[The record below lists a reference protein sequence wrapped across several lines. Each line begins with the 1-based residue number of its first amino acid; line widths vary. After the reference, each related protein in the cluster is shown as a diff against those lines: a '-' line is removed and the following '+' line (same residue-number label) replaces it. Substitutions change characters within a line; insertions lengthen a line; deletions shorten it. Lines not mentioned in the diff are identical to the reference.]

1 VVPTVQAVLVVNPFA
16 SRVTEARL
24 AAVVRE
30 LSRVVELTVVKT
42 EQPQHATQL
51 VSDASRAGCEAV
63 IVFSGDG
70 GFNEALNGL
79 EGDVPIGFLPGGGT
93 SVLPRALGLPGEPVA
108 AAVRLAEAIE
118 QGRKRRITLGRVNG
132 RRFAF
137 NAGLGLDAEAVRR
150 VDEMGRREDGKRPG
164 DLAFVMAVVA
174 ALASQRGHVE
184 PYLEV
189 KGLGRAAS
197 AFVANAAPYTYAK
210 RLALPIAPEADFE
223 LGLDVVAPV
232 RVRRRSLVHT
242 AWAVLLGHPRYGN
255 VLYQHDV
262 DRIEIV
268 CDRPTPLHADGEDLG
283 DVEHAIFEAERG
295 AVEVFV

>member
-1 VVPTVQAVLVVNPFA
+1 MQAVLVVNPFA

-24 AAVVRE
+24 AAVVHE
-30 LSRVVELTVVKT
+30 LSRVAELTVVKT
-42 EQPQHATQL
+42 EQPQHATKI
-51 VSDASRAGCEAV
+51 VSEASRAGCEAV

-93 SVLPRALGLPGEPVA
+93 SVLPRALGLPAEPVA
-108 AAVRLAEAIE
+108 AAIRLAEAIE

-174 ALASQRGHVE
+174 ALASRRGHVE

-242 AWAVLLGHPRYGN
+242 TWAVLLGHPRYGN
-255 VLYQHDV
+255 VLYAHDV

-283 DVEHAIFEAERG
+283 DVESAIFEAERG

>member
-1 VVPTVQAVLVVNPFA
+1 VQAVLVVNPFA

-30 LSRVVELTVVKT
+30 LSRAVELTVVRT
-42 EQPQHATQL
+42 EQPQHATKI

-93 SVLPRALGLPGEPVA
+93 SVLPRALGLPAEPVA
-108 AAVRLAEAIE
+108 AAIRLAEAIE

-164 DLAFVMAVVA
+164 DLAFILAVVA
-174 ALASQRGHVE
+174 ALASRGGRVE
-184 PYLEV
+184 PILEI

-283 DVEHAIFEAERG
+283 DVESAIFEAERG
-295 AVEVFV
+295 AVEVFI